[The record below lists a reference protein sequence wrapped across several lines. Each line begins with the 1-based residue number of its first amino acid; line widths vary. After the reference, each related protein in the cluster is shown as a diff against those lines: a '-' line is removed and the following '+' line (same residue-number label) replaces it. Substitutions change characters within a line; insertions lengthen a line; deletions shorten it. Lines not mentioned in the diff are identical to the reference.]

1 MFLNANS
8 KFGLFLDEQIN
19 MVNQINDENSTQE
32 IILKVTS
39 QQKELYSKFLEKIL
53 ANKKDYLHKKI
64 SHESEIFSL
73 QKIIKLNKRHKNKYA
88 VIRDE
93 VLIKSYK
100 LIDTQNLMIKE
111 ILQSLDN
118 YKYVKFQINMG
129 DIFAKNQ
136 IVIQKYNKE
145 EYKKILNYDVQNKVI
160 IQAQNSIKDFHALI
174 EVNADILKY
183 FSIFDKKIYTLN
195 KYSQYNLIK
204 PVLFIN
210 DIKLV
215 HIINLGLVPFG
226 F

>member
-1 MFLNANS
+1 
-8 KFGLFLDEQIN
+8 

-129 DIFAKNQ
+129 RGKCTKSF
-136 IVIQKYNKE
+136 
-145 EYKKILNYDVQNKVI
+145 
-160 IQAQNSIKDFHALI
+160 
-174 EVNADILKY
+174 
-183 FSIFDKKIYTLN
+183 
-195 KYSQYNLIK
+195 
-204 PVLFIN
+204 
-210 DIKLV
+210 
-215 HIINLGLVPFG
+215 
-226 F
+226 